1 MIRPDCWRNRR
12 VFLTGHTGFKGS
24 WLTLALHGLGANISG
39 YALEPLTSPSLF
51 ALADIAALAG
61 PGGQNINDPT
71 RLKTALAAAQP
82 EIVFHMAAQPLVRQS
97 YADPVGTWATNVM
110 GTINLLEAVRA
121 APSVKAVIVVTSDK
135 AYAHAGT
142 EGGCKE
148 ADPLGGDD
156 PYAGSK
162 GATEIAVHSWRHSFF
177 RHPTSPLIA
186 SVRAGN
192 VIGGGDWSADRII
205 TDAVKAFM
213 QGGQVSL
220 RYPQATRP
228 WQHVLDALVGYLLLG
243 QRLLDGDRACATA
256 YNFGP
261 DAADA
266 QPVHVLVEKLAAHF
280 GITAPWV
287 QAPGEHPPEA
297 PALTLDAAK
306 ARREL
311 QWQPLVNL
319 DDALRLTADWFK
331 AWAGGEDMRMVTEQ
345 QIARVLRH
353 ASATQTDTG

>member
-1 MIRPDCWRNRR
+1 MWQGRR

-24 WLTLALHGLGANISG
+24 WLTLALHGLGARVAG
-39 YALEPLTSPSLF
+39 YALDPVTSPNLF

-61 PGGQNINDPT
+61 PGGQDINDAA
-71 RLKTALAAAQP
+71 RLRSALVAAQP
-82 EIVFHMAAQPLVRQS
+82 EIVFHLAAQPLVRQS
-97 YADPVGTWATNVM
+97 YADPVGTWVTNVM

-142 EGGCKE
+142 EGGCAE

-177 RHPTSPLIA
+177 RQADSALIA

-213 QGGQVSL
+213 NNERVLL
-220 RYPQATRP
+220 RYPDATRP

-243 QRLLDGDRACATA
+243 QRLLDGDRTCATA

-261 DAADA
+261 DASDA
-266 QPVHVLVEKLAAHF
+266 QPVHVLVEGLAAHF
-280 GITAPWV
+280 GVATPWA
-287 QAPGEHPPEA
+287 QAPGQHPPEA
-297 PALTLDAAK
+297 PALTLNATK
-306 ARREL
+306 VRRDLE
-311 QWQPLVNL
+311 WQPAVDL

-331 AWAGGEDMRMVTEQ
+331 ACAGGENMRAVTKQ
-345 QIARVLRH
+345 QIETVMSRFKRL
-353 ASATQTDTG
+353 QTAGR

>member
-1 MIRPDCWRNRR
+1 MITSELWHGRR

-24 WLTLALHGLGANISG
+24 WLTLALHALGAKVTG
-39 YALEPLTSPSLF
+39 YALDPVTSPSLF

-61 PGGQNINDPT
+61 PGGQDINDAE
-71 RLKTALAAAQP
+71 RLKTALVAAQP

-97 YADPVGTWATNVM
+97 YVDPVGTWATNVM

-142 EGGCKE
+142 EGGCAE
-148 ADPLGGDD
+148 GDPLGGDD

-162 GATEIAVHSWRHSFF
+162 GATEIAVHAWRHSFF
-177 RHPTSPLIA
+177 RNPDSPLIA

-213 QGGQVSL
+213 QGDHVAL
-220 RYPQATRP
+220 RYPGATRP

-243 QRLLDGDRACATA
+243 QRLLVGDRPCATA

-261 DAADA
+261 DARDT

-280 GITAPWV
+280 SVSEPWV

-297 PALTLDAAK
+297 PALTLNAGK
-306 ARREL
+306 AQREL
-311 QWQPLVNL
+311 DWQPVVDL
-319 DDALRLTADWFK
+319 DEALRLTADWFNV
-331 AWAGGEDMRMVTEQ
+331 WAAGADMRAVTEQ
-345 QIARVLRH
+345 QITRVMGRFQNLPE
-353 ASATQTDTG
+353 TGR